1 MKTKL
6 LLLAA
11 ICCSA
16 FSVRGQAADEVY
28 RIYNGNLE
36 RLNGTNGIQFTSTV
50 TTLLGSPVIT
60 TANDVWDTW
69 GNEDMPTEALN
80 CTSEFINGVRIS
92 TRGCGRLVSTYDYW
106 GQKEFLCNIAYVNEL
121 CWARYTASGK
131 SILLYPASN

>member
-6 LLLAA
+6 LWLVLL
-11 ICCSA
+11 CCSTL
-16 FSVRGQAADEVY
+16 SVRGQAADEVY

-80 CTSEFINGVRIS
+80 CTSAFVNGVPIS
-92 TRGCGRLVSTYDYW
+92 TKGCGRLLTEYDSY
-106 GQKEFLCNIAYVNEL
+106 GQKKFLCDIAYANEL
-121 CWARYTASGK
+121 CWARYTAEGK

>member
-6 LLLAA
+6 LWLALL
-11 ICCSA
+11 CCSTLT
-16 FSVRGQAADEVY
+16 VRGQAADEVY

-80 CTSEFINGVRIS
+80 CATGFINGVPVS
-92 TRGCGRLVSTYDYW
+92 SKGCGRLIIQQQG
-106 GQKEFLCNIAYVNEL
+106 GQQEFLCNTFFANEL
-121 CWARYTASGK
+121 CWARYTAGGK

>member
-6 LLLAA
+6 FLLTAL
-11 ICCSA
+11 CCTALSIGA
-16 FSVRGQAADEVY
+16 QTPNEVY

-80 CTSEFINGVRIS
+80 CATGFINGVPIS
-92 TRGCGRLVSTYDYW
+92 SKGCGRLINQEQG
-106 GQKEFLCNIAYVNEL
+106 GQQEFLCNTFYANEL
-121 CWARYTASGK
+121 CWAKFTHGSQT
-131 SILLYPASN
+131 ILLYPASQ